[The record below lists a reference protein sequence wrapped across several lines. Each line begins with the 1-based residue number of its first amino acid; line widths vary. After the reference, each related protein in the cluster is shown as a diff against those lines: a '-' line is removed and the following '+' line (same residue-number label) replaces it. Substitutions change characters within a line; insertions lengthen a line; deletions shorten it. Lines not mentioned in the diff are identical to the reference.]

1 MLYLKIGARSLP
13 SDVIAGEIK
22 KLGEVAFP
30 AQVRSDTYYFY
41 SAAYFYFG
49 SAPFVAFAVP
59 VNKNTIKTI
68 SYYFMDAPRRRF
80 VTKVLRK

>member
-1 MLYLKIGARSLP
+1 MRYPNTGARSLP
-13 SDVIAGEIK
+13 SDVVTREIK

-49 SAPFVAFAVP
+49 SVPIVAFAVP
-59 VNKNTIKTI
+59 SIKSI
-68 SYYFMDAPRRRF
+68 YKS
-80 VTKVLRK
+80 VV

>member
-1 MLYLKIGARSLP
+1 MLYLRIGARSLP
-13 SDVIAGEIK
+13 SDVIAREIK

-49 SAPFVAFAVP
+49 SAPIVAFAVP
-59 VNKNTIKTI
+59 ANKNPIKTI
-68 SYYFMDAPRRRF
+68 AYYFMGGPIR
-80 VTKVLRK
+80 

>member
-13 SDVIAGEIK
+13 SDVMAREIK

-59 VNKNTIKTI
+59 VNKTLIKTI
-68 SYYFMDAPRRRF
+68 AYFFVGGPRR
-80 VTKVLRK
+80 

>member
-13 SDVIAGEIK
+13 SDVIAREIK

-49 SAPFVAFAVP
+49 SVPIVAFAMPLV
-59 VNKNTIKTI
+59 KNIQKTT
-68 SYYFMDAPRRRF
+68 S
-80 VTKVLRK
+80 

>member
-1 MLYLKIGARSLP
+1 MLYLRIGARSLP
-13 SDVIAGEIK
+13 SDVIAREIK

-49 SAPFVAFAVP
+49 SAPIVAFAVP
-59 VNKNTIKTI
+59 VNKNLIKTI
-68 SYYFMDAPRRRF
+68 AYYFTGGTRR
-80 VTKVLRK
+80 

>member
-1 MLYLKIGARSLP
+1 MLYLKVGARSLP
-13 SDVIAGEIK
+13 SDVIAREIK

-49 SAPFVAFAVP
+49 SAPIVAFAVP
-59 VNKNTIKTI
+59 VNKNIIKTI
-68 SYYFMDAPRRRF
+68 AYYSIGGPRR
-80 VTKVLRK
+80 

>member
-1 MLYLKIGARSLP
+1 MLYLRIGARSLP
-13 SDVIAGEIK
+13 SDVIAREIK

-49 SAPFVAFAVP
+49 SAPIVAFAVP
-59 VNKNTIKTI
+59 QVKRAIKTI
-68 SYYFMDAPRRRF
+68 S
-80 VTKVLRK
+80 

>member
-13 SDVIAGEIK
+13 SDLIAREIK

-49 SAPFVAFAVP
+49 SVPIVAFAVP
-59 VNKNTIKTI
+59 VNKNIIKTI
-68 SYYFMDAPRRRF
+68 SYCFMGDPIR
-80 VTKVLRK
+80 

>member
-13 SDVIAGEIK
+13 SDVIAREIK

-41 SAAYFYFG
+41 SAAYSYFG
-49 SAPFVAFAVP
+49 SVPIVAFAVP
-59 VNKNTIKTI
+59 LEKRTVKTT
-68 SYYFMDAPRRRF
+68 S
-80 VTKVLRK
+80 

>member
-1 MLYLKIGARSLP
+1 MFYPGTEARSLP
-13 SDVIAGEIK
+13 SDAVRREIK

-49 SAPFVAFAVP
+49 SVPFVAFAVP
-59 VNKNTIKTI
+59 VNKTLIKTI
-68 SYYFMDAPRRRF
+68 VYYFVDGPRR
-80 VTKVLRK
+80 

>member
-13 SDVIAGEIK
+13 SDLIAREIK

-49 SAPFVAFAVP
+49 SVPIVAFAVP
-59 VNKNTIKTI
+59 VNKNIIKTI
-68 SYYFMDAPRRRF
+68 SYCFMGDPIS
-80 VTKVLRK
+80 

>member
-13 SDVIAGEIK
+13 SDVIAREIK

-49 SAPFVAFAVP
+49 SAPIVAFAVP
-59 VNKNTIKTI
+59 VNKNLIKT
-68 SYYFMDAPRRRF
+68 SVYYFMGNPRP
-80 VTKVLRK
+80 

>member
-13 SDVIAGEIK
+13 SDVIAREIK

-49 SAPFVAFAVP
+49 SVPIVAFAVP
-59 VNKNTIKTI
+59 VNKNIIKTI
-68 SYYFMDAPRRRF
+68 SYCFMGDPIR
-80 VTKVLRK
+80 